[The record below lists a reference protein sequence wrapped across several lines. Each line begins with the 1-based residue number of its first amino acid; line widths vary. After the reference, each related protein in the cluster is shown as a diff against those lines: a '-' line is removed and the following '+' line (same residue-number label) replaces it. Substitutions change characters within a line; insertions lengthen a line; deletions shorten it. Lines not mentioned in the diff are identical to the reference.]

1 VRLAISRI
9 DSPSTSCIR
18 LISAHSRTSSTAF
31 LLAPVVDRARV
42 DCLAA
47 GRDRYP
53 RSAESASLAQL
64 GATVAQLGAT
74 VDRLG
79 ATVDSLTAQVTDQ
92 GAKNERQQ
100 RQIDKLRKKVKKLG

>member
-53 RSAESASLAQL
+53 R
-64 GATVAQLGAT
+64 
-74 VDRLG
+74 
-79 ATVDSLTAQVTDQ
+79 
-92 GAKNERQQ
+92 
-100 RQIDKLRKKVKKLG
+100 KVGEISTGDGG